1 MRWIILVLLSLTTFL
16 ARSQV
21 TEHAWIGLEAGAGAL
36 FKHSQQIEHL
46 SNANPHPI
54 EIHYRKKFS
63 GSRPWQHN
71 LGYPSLGIMLSYTD
85 MNFEPILGRAIHT
98 VTFMAFPIIDRQ
110 KFDFEFRLGM
120 GMTYATHK
128 FDLEENRKNNL
139 YSTDFSGT
147 GYVHFRFMYALT
159 DRLDLASGFGLI
171 HFSNGSYKLPNLG
184 GNILSLNFG
193 TYYKL
198 NMRPFQKQAL
208 EEKEKSKPK
217 YLLNIGTGFGFKETF
232 PIRRK
237 RYEIYTLMLQMERK
251 SDGIHSWL
259 GGIDIGKNTSLEDE
273 QAYLE
278 PDKEFTNDYRVGVL
292 GGYSLNLD
300 DFSALGQVGIYL
312 YSPVT
317 PIRPFYTKIGFRY
330 RIFNEFHLGL
340 NLKAHAGV
348 ADFVEYVITYK
359 I

>member
-1 MRWIILVLLSLTTFL
+1 MKWGLAVIFL
-16 ARSQV
+16 FVSVIARGQLD
-21 TEHAWIGLEAGAGAL
+21 ENAWLGLEAGIGAI

-54 EIHYRKKFS
+54 EIHYRKKYT
-63 GSRPWQHN
+63 GKRPWERK
-71 LGYPSLGIMLSYTD
+71 LGYPSLGIFISYTD

-98 VTFMAFPIIDRQ
+98 GSYMAFPIIDRR
-110 KFDFEFRLGM
+110 KFDFEFRLGL
-120 GMTYATHK
+120 GMTYATNK
-128 FDLEENRKNNL
+128 FDLETNRKNNL

-147 GYVHFRFMYALT
+147 GYVHFRFMYELSK
-159 DRLDLASGFGLI
+159 RIQLASGFGLI

-184 GNILSLNFG
+184 GNILSINVG
-193 TYYKL
+193 TFYKL
-198 NMRPFQKQAL
+198 NNKPYER
-208 EEKEKSKPK
+208 EEVNSQVEGKPK

-232 PIRRK
+232 PIQRK
-237 RYEIYTLMLQMERK
+237 RYEIYTLMLQIERK
-251 SDGIHSWL
+251 SAGIHSWL

-278 PDKEFTNDYRVGVL
+278 PDKEFINDYRVAAL